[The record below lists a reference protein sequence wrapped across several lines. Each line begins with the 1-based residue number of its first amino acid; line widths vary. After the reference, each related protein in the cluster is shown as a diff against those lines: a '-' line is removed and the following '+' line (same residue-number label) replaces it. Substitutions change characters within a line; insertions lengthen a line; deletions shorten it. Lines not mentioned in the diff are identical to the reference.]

1 MIGFLKGKIYS
12 SDGSKILIVT
22 NYDVG
27 YEVFYPEILSNGLEV
42 SLYTSQIFKE
52 NSVELFGFKTLK
64 DKKIFELLLSVK
76 GVGPKT
82 AFLLINGLKADG
94 ILNAIMFE
102 DKKTLQSVP
111 GIGGKT
117 ASQILLDLKDKAQK
131 MSMTLSATMS
141 ADTVKSSRKINEA
154 VEVESTTGNDQQ
166 ILVESLM
173 ALKSLGFNESEII
186 PKVKEELRT
195 REFKN
200 TKDLVSV
207 VLKGM
212 MHERE

>member
-12 SDGSKILIVT
+12 SDGVKILIVT
-22 NYDVG
+22 NFDIG
-27 YEVFYPEILSNGLEV
+27 YEVFYPELLSNGLEV

-52 NSVELFGFKTLK
+52 NAVELFGFKTLK

-82 AFLLINGLKADG
+82 AYLLINGLKADG

-131 MSMTLSATMS
+131 MSFALSTSMS
-141 ADTVKSSRKINEA
+141 ADKVKSSKK
-154 VEVESTTGNDQQ
+154 VEVSENEIETNSDQQ
-166 ILVESLM
+166 IMIESLM

-186 PKVKEELRT
+186 PKVKEELKA

-200 TKDLVSV
+200 TKELVSV
-207 VLKGM
+207 ILKGM